1 MKLKSIKQKVYL
13 LTCTKNTKHFKKEHI
28 DLTLGKDL
36 RYKIY
41 WQEILSQIKLL
52 REQNLDISLNDLE
65 ASEVMLKH
73 SLLKVGKLAGL
84 SDEKIKVDWQRLQ
97 LETHFTDIH
106 IEEL

>member
-1 MKLKSIKQKVYL
+1 MNLISIKHKVYL
-13 LTCTKNTKHFKKEHI
+13 LSCTKNTKHLKKECV

-36 RYKIY
+36 RYKIN
-41 WQEILSQIKLL
+41 WQEILSQIELL
-52 REQNLDISLNDLE
+52 RKQNLDISLDDL
-65 ASEVMLKH
+65 ASSEVMLKH

-97 LETHFTDIH
+97 LETHFMDIH